1 MESSREKIMGSE
13 GIFMGDEI
21 SEHSITFCWE
31 DACQQHTVQNIM
43 GSRGWKKSKDRL
55 SSRKNYG
62 YSTNW
67 THDFKV
73 KDQHLSH

>member
-1 MESSREKIMGSE
+1 MESNSRETIMGLE
-13 GIFMGDEI
+13 GVFMGSDYGRW
-21 SEHSITFCWE
+21 SFRTFRNFLLGSLYWE

-43 GSRGWKKSKDRL
+43 GSRGSK
-55 SSRKNYG
+55 
-62 YSTNW
+62 NW